1 MLALIDFNGKEN
13 FEKWNQDLKQQIQ
26 YVYNLIQEESEYQA
40 KHFVYVLG
48 KTLV

>member
-40 KHFVYVLG
+40 TFCLRFRNNFG
-48 KTLV
+48 